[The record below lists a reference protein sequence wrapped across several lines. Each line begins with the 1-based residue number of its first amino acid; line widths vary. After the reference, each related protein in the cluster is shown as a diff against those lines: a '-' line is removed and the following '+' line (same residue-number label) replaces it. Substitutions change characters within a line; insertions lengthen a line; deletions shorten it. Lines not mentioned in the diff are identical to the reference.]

1 MILRAL
7 QIPAP
12 SQESPISAW
21 TAIERTQTLKMQ
33 ECWLITQPAHA
44 ALAGEIAA
52 QLDPTIFPGID
63 DSTLR
68 AISLHDAGWGP
79 LDAADIQASR
89 AGIIRSATG
98 FQPRS
103 FIVVPATETIRAWT
117 DS

>member
-1 MILRAL
+1 MILRPL

-12 SQESPISAW
+12 TSGSPISAW
-21 TAIERTQTLKMQ
+21 AAIERAQTLKMP

-52 QLDPTIFPGID
+52 QLDPAVFPGID

-89 AGIIRSATG
+89 ADIIRSANG

-103 FIVVPATETIRAWT
+103 FISVPANDTVHAW
-117 DS
+117 